1 MDPKLYLVFIMTY
14 SCCLLQ
20 AEGNAS
26 KEHQELLQK
35 RLSEIMKQVAR
46 VREMRQRTYGNVTG
60 KSNTEEVTFKVAE
73 SNVSDYS
80 KTVVDGVGSHAKEKK
95 AIITWNSA
103 LKYWRSKIAELAPG
117 LTTFQWRPQHYFYL
131 AIGLLVKLS

>member
-1 MDPKLYLVFIMTY
+1 MVPKVYLVFIMTL

-20 AEGNAS
+20 AEANAS
-26 KEHQELLQK
+26 KEHQDLLQK
-35 RLSEIMKQVAR
+35 RLSQIMKQVAR
-46 VREMRQRTYGNVTG
+46 VREMRQRAYGNVN
-60 KSNTEEVTFKVAE
+60 NTEEVTFKVAE
-73 SNVSDYS
+73 YNVSDYS
-80 KTVVDGVGSHAKEKK
+80 KTVVDGVGSHAEEKT
-95 AIITWNSA
+95 ASITWNSA